1 MVNDPLIGR
10 QLGNFLIER
19 LVGSGGMA
27 QVYYG
32 WDVVLERPVA
42 IKVIAHRFR
51 HNQSYTERFL
61 REARAV
67 ARWRHEHIV
76 HIYYAGE
83 EDGLYYLA
91 MEYVDGS
98 DLAQVLAAY
107 RAERRLP
114 PHGEVVRIGRDIA
127 SALDFAHDRGIIHR
141 DVKPSNVLITAE
153 GRVLLS
159 DFGLVL
165 DRQEGSSGEVL
176 GSPGYVAPEQ
186 ALRSASAV
194 PQSDLYSLA
203 VILYE
208 MLVGRL
214 PFDDPSPTALALQ
227 HVTEPPPPPRRLNR
241 ALNQETSDVL
251 LKALEKKPEN
261 RYQTGERLMDALSDA
276 LGVGAGEVS
285 FTDAPFMPDTLGI
298 SRDPTPTDPH
308 PLRSTP
314 GQRSTPRGS
323 HRATPTPRH
332 VTPPPVVAVGRGVGR
347 RPSRSRWSNLLWMG
361 LGFLFFF
368 ILGAAL
374 LFYIFRPGGPG
385 RATEEP
391 PAIGGQP
398 TGEVE
403 AGETVQPQPGEEQPP
418 PEEEVSPPA
427 AGRPLQLFYNES
439 SFYVHNPGSSVI
451 STADLEFQALTAAD
465 EPAGLAFEGDRWAVY
480 YPSLEP
486 GNCVRL
492 TLLGLSG
499 YLSPGQCNAYNAI
512 VTLEPQDS
520 LVFWTQRDG
529 VEQFRVLW
537 QGEEAGRCAIDAG
550 SCEVVLP

>member
-10 QLGNFLIER
+10 QLGNFRIER

-42 IKVIAHRFR
+42 IKVIARRFR
-51 HNQSYTERFL
+51 HNESYTERFL

-194 PQSDLYSLA
+194 PQSDLYSLG

-214 PFDDPSPTALALQ
+214 PFDDPSATALALQ

-241 ALNQETSDVL
+241 ALNQATSDVL

-261 RYQTGERLMDALSDA
+261 RFQTGAQLMEALSDA
-276 LGVGAGEVS
+276 LGVEATTVS
-285 FTDAPFMPDTLGI
+285 FADAPLMPGTPGI
-298 SRDPTPTDPH
+298 ARDATPTDPH

-314 GQRSTPRGS
+314 GQRPAAREPR
-323 HRATPTPRH
+323 RPTPTPRH
-332 VTPPPVVAVGRGVGR
+332 ATPPPVVAVGR

-361 LGFLFFF
+361 LGFVFFF
-368 ILGAAL
+368 ALGSVL
-374 LFYIFRPGGPG
+374 LFLIFRPDGLGSGTP
-385 RATEEP
+385 EP
-391 PAIGGQP
+391 PAAGEQP
-398 TGEVE
+398 TGEVG
-403 AGETVQPQPGEEQPP
+403 AGETPQPDPEGEQPP
-418 PEEEVSPPA
+418 PEEEEDGPPA
-427 AGRPLQLFYNES
+427 SGRPLQLFYNES
-439 SFYVHNPGSSVI
+439 SFYVHNPGSGTI
-451 STADLEFQALTAAD
+451 STADLEFQALTASG
-465 EPAGLAFEGDRWAVY
+465 EPAGLAFDGNRWAVY

-499 YLSPGQCNAYNAI
+499 HLSPGQCNAYNAI

-520 LVFWTQRDG
+520 LVFWTQREG

-537 QGEEAGRCAIDAG
+537 QGEEVGQCPIDVQ
-550 SCEVVLP
+550 SCEVTLP